1 MLPRIVLTIAVLLL
15 LAAVPFRA
23 DAADEPVAQATD
35 DTEFLEINYKGQT
48 TRVPIRNGVPEKLDL
63 GGNQL
68 RLQFERT
75 PSADKP
81 SSADRP
87 SPVAAP
93 SAEPAQPVPPPERWS
108 REMIV
113 MASVMGGVL
122 VCVLGYFFVVD
133 PMLRRRS

>member
-1 MLPRIVLTIAVLLL
+1 MLPRIVLTISVLTIAVLL

-48 TRVPIRNGVPEKLDL
+48 IRVPIRNGVPEKLDL
-63 GGNQL
+63 GDNQL

-75 PSADKP
+75 PPADKP

-93 SAEPAQPVPPPERWS
+93 SAEPAQPVPP
-108 REMIV
+108 
-113 MASVMGGVL
+113 
-122 VCVLGYFFVVD
+122 
-133 PMLRRRS
+133 